1 MLTIDWP
8 ALWPLILFN
17 LFLFLLW
24 WLVLRSGQ
32 RLVRRW
38 RAAREAHATVK
49 TADIHLIEQIQPTPQ
64 NTREWIWGNLTDRE
78 MQVARLTAR
87 GLKNSEIADELTIAP
102 RTVETHLK
110 SIYAK
115 LDVHSRAQLASHIRD
130 LVD

>member
-1 MLTIDWP
+1 MLTIDWS
-8 ALWPLILFN
+8 ALWPLVLFN

-24 WLVLRSGQ
+24 WLVLQLGR
-32 RLVRRW
+32 RLVRVW
-38 RAAREAHATVK
+38 RGASSTVK
-49 TADIHLIEQIQPTPQ
+49 TAEVHLIEQIQPASQTDRQ
-64 NTREWIWGNLTDRE
+64 WYWENLTERE

-87 GLKNSEIADELTIAP
+87 GLKNSEIANELTIAP

>member
-8 ALWPLILFN
+8 ALWPLTLFN

-38 RAAREAHATVK
+38 RTAREAHATVK